1 MQSFAEYR
9 TFVENTLRQVQRD
22 FAARDL
28 DEQAVPSYLHPNPL
42 MAYLFWRRLDV
53 VIKACRSAGVGKVL
67 DFGCGAGV
75 LFPFF
80 QQESEKPF
88 WACDVDLRA
97 ARKAAQLF
105 PTPDVH
111 FLNSA
116 DEVSCVPTESCDTI
130 TALDV
135 LEHVADLDRIGEE
148 LYRVLKSSGQLIVSC
163 PTESFFYRLGRK
175 LAGFE
180 SHFHVRTA
188 YDVERDLKSLFQARM
203 IARLYPPFTLFRIV
217 SYRKRAKQGA

>member
-1 MQSFAEYR
+1 MQSFTEYR
-9 TFVENTLRQVQRD
+9 RFVESILRQVQRD
-22 FAARDL
+22 FAAHDL

-80 QQESEKPF
+80 QHESEKPF

-97 ARKAAQLF
+97 ARKVARLF
-105 PTPDVH
+105 QTPDVH
-111 FLNSA
+111 FLHGA
-116 DEVSCVPTESCDTI
+116 AEISCVPTESCDTI

-135 LEHVADLDRIGEE
+135 LEHVADLDQIGKE
-148 LYRVLKSSGQLIVSC
+148 LSRVLKPSGQLIASC
-163 PTESFFYRLGRK
+163 PTESLFYRLGRK
-175 LAGFE
+175 LAGFAN
-180 SHFHVRTA
+180 HFHVRTA
-188 YDVERDLKSLFQARM
+188 YDVERDLKGLFHVRLV
-203 IARLYPPFTLFRIV
+203 ARLYPPVTLFRIV
-217 SYRKRAKQGA
+217 SYRKRA